1 MGNNNIANIKT
12 HKAFEENDFAYAFD
26 SENNNPNEVTNFEN
40 GNSIINN
47 NIKRNQPNKPHKL
60 SENGAKITQQHLQ
73 PMNINN
79 NHEIL
84 GPRKRL
90 NENSSP
96 LQPTHGTATENVLQH
111 QQQLLQPL
119 TVPLATSRK
128 PLMDNSAILQ
138 QAQTQHHLQPIKK
151 SLTEE
156 HLARS
161 PAHGP
166 AEDATKLEHLRYKK
180 RPLTE
185 DNLANSPMHGA
196 AEHRVKAQILQSNTK
211 KPAME
216 RLAKQHTHGQIG
228 QSEHL
233 PQKKRPLTD
242 YLAKHSTNE
251 HGLQLQHVQPRKLM
265 KTSTTK
271 PISENNLNKKWN
283 SSTHVNYSNNKTI
296 RTNQLNHGRNVHHG
310 NEEKKHFKSVV
321 RRNSLN
327 GNLGSEKLMQNEKNK
342 HSLMTNPL
350 NKQQQ
355 PMRKTVG
362 QRKQQMTANAGSNN
376 RLNQL
381 TIAKNKQQQMKPMNS
396 EQQQLANVMPN
407 KVQQQQKKHLDAHK
421 NGQQNAKHLQPTAA
435 GKNQH
440 VNGIRA
446 KTDNNGNKPMPKLT
460 EDKKRRFKTVHHVK
474 FDEAKLQHVGKTKHS
489 DMLNNAENAKK
500 YRHTMPTAKNG
511 DTVTV
516 HQAQPITVYEEQPLS
531 LLDNNST
538 VNEDVLDG
546 AHGDLENQTM
556 DSRNPFKVLQ
566 LHKNERFLDFEEI
579 PNDWNDHLKR
589 HPHNCRHYEP
599 REMKLVKIENEHG
612 RVNTFY
618 VFPEPIS
625 GGATSK
631 VFHASPIDAVDMD
644 GKPLIKCVAIKSVI
658 LEFDNATPEIIQGF
672 EKEEHF
678 LMMFRNNAKIKHIV
692 HLHYMKKDY
701 AKNRLIIILELGR
714 HDLTKRIK
722 LMRDQWKMYWGSTAV
737 SIDRQI
743 IKVLRQVLAAVN
755 EMHGKTI
762 HLDFKADN
770 LLFVEEFNASGRK
783 TGEVLKVIDF
793 GGSEIIDPLAEK
805 SNEASA
811 VANVCRVRTSMW
823 SDDRYSSPEQNA
835 TCAGQGTDTIEY
847 TVSTKSDIW
856 SIGIMLVEFL
866 LMTPHFPEID
876 PIAKRGSDDA
886 NNIYNIVIGINHFH
900 YSPADKTN
908 AANKQANDYMH
919 KIQKLFPLLSTI
931 IKACLVFNPKQR
943 PTAKGILQFLDGK
956 CQFGEF
962 ENEKADHYQFDGQQ
976 HGQELSR
983 RKKRFSSMLDGQKF
997 SLFSHEILEPPA
1009 EIKFCDIGNLSE
1021 ANN

>member
-1 MGNNNIANIKT
+1 MHQNMGNNNIGNTKT
-12 HKAFEENDFAYAFD
+12 HKAFAENDFEYAFD
-26 SENNNPNEVTNFEN
+26 SENNNPNEGTNFEN
-40 GNSIINN
+40 GNSIIKN
-47 NIKRNQPNKPHKL
+47 NIKRNQPNKQPKK
-60 SENGAKITQQHLQ
+60 SENEIKIIQQNLQ

-79 NHEIL
+79 NHTIL
-84 GPRKRL
+84 GPKKRL
-90 NENSSP
+90 NENSFQ
-96 LQPTHGTATENVLQH
+96 LQQTHGTATENIVQH

-119 TVPLATSRK
+119 TVPLGISRK
-128 PLMDNSAILQ
+128 PLMDNSAIF
-138 QAQTQHHLQPIKK
+138 QAQNQHHLQPIKK
-151 SLTEE
+151 PLTEE
-156 HLARS
+156 HLAQN
-161 PAHGP
+161 PTHGP
-166 AEDATKLEHLRYKK
+166 AEDGIKVGHLLSKK
-180 RPLTE
+180 RPLME
-185 DNLANSPMHGA
+185 ENLDQNPTHSPA
-196 AEHRVKAQILQSNTK
+196 AEHRVKAQHLQPNTK

-216 RLAKQHTHGQIG
+216 RLSKLHTHGQAG

-242 YLAKHSTNE
+242 YLPNHSTTE
-251 HGLQLQHVQPRKLM
+251 HGLQLRHVQPRKLM
-265 KTSTTK
+265 KTSTTNS
-271 PISENNLNKKWN
+271 ISSNNLNKKWN
-283 SSTHVNYSNNKTI
+283 SSTHVNHSNSKTI
-296 RTNQLNHGRNVHHG
+296 RTNQLNHGRNVYG
-310 NEEKKHFKSVV
+310 NEEKMHLKSVV
-321 RRNSLN
+321 KRNSLN

-362 QRKQQMTANAGSNN
+362 QRKEQITPNVGSNK

-381 TIAKNKQQQMKPMNS
+381 ANAKNKQQQMKPVNI

-407 KVQQQQKKHLDAHK
+407 KVQQQKKHLDGHR
-421 NGQQNAKHLQPTAA
+421 NGHQNGNNLQAIA
-435 GKNQH
+435 RENLH
-440 VNGIRA
+440 VNGNRA
-446 KTDNNGNKPMPKLT
+446 KTLNNGNKPMAKLT
-460 EDKKRRFKTVHHVK
+460 ADKKRRFKTDHHVK
-474 FDEAKLQHVGKTKHS
+474 FDAAKLQHVGNFKHNDMATK
-489 DMLNNAENAKK
+489 NAENAKK
-500 YRHTMPTAKNG
+500 LRHTMPKAKSG
-511 DTVTV
+511 DNFTV
-516 HQAQPITVYEEQPLS
+516 HQAQPITAYEEQP
-531 LLDNNST
+531 
-538 VNEDVLDG
+538 DVLDG

-579 PNDWNDHLKR
+579 PNDWNDHLNG

-823 SDDRYSSPEQNA
+823 SDDRYSSPEQNV

-908 AANKQANDYMH
+908 AVNKKANDYMH

-931 IKACLVFNPKQR
+931 IKACLVINPKQR

-962 ENEKADHYQFDGQQ
+962 ENEKADHYQIDGQQ

-983 RKKRFSSMLDGQKF
+983 RKKRFSSMLDGHKF